1 MVCTGNLCRSPMAEA
16 LLRTALSARGCHGV
30 QISSAGTWAGGG
42 SPATTEAIA
51 AVRARSGDLSSH
63 RSSALT
69 AEAVEAADLVI
80 AMTSVH
86 VREILELAP
95 HAEGK
100 LVLLNE
106 LLEME
111 PDFDEGAGQPSQR
124 LEALL
129 ASPRSPSRRSLDV
142 DDPIGLGARA
152 YDRCATEIER
162 GVRRLAS
169 LLYPPEGSG

>member
-1 MVCTGNLCRSPMAEA
+1 MK
-16 LLRTALSARGCHGV
+16 
-30 QISSAGTWAGGG
+30 
-42 SPATTEAIA
+42 
-51 AVRARSGDLSSH
+51 ARSGDLSSH

-69 AEAVEAADLVI
+69 TDAVEAADLVV

-95 HAEGK
+95 DAEGK

-111 PDFDEGAGQPSQR
+111 PDFDERGSQPSQR

-129 ASPRSPSRRSLDV
+129 ASPRPPSRRSLDV

-152 YDRCATEIER
+152 YDRCATVIER

-169 LLYPPEGSG
+169 LLCPPEGSG